1 MTIRPAAT
9 GLALMFAVLSCPAM
23 ALTGTVLDASTH
35 AGLAGAVVT
44 LGAKATISSAD
55 GSFSIEGEGT
65 TLRARAPGF
74 ARRDMAL
81 DDVAKADGKIELSPF
96 RPKALYLTVHGI
108 GSSKL
113 REGAL
118 DLLAGGDLNA
128 LVIDVKGDK
137 GEIPFKIS
145 VPLADAVGAQKL
157 ITVKDMPALMARLKG
172 LGIYTIA
179 RIVVFKD
186 DPLATARPEL
196 AVRVKGGGLFRDRE
210 DLHWVDPFNRDVWAY
225 NIAIAKEAAAAG
237 FDEVQFDYVRFPD
250 KRGVVF
256 SMPADEDTRSKAIA
270 GFLGEASKALLPFN
284 VFVSADIFGYVCWN
298 TNDTDVGQKIDLIAG
313 SVDIV
318 SPMLYPSGFQFG
330 IPGYRNPVQH
340 SYEIVYQSLAR
351 CRERIGVSPLRFRP
365 WLQAFRDYA
374 FGGGNFGAREV
385 GLQVKAAQDFG
396 ASGFNVWN
404 PHNIYPE
411 AGYKP

>member
-1 MTIRPAAT
+1 MTIRLAAA
-9 GLALMFAVLSCPAM
+9 GLALIVTLLAWPAM
-23 ALTGTVLDASTH
+23 ALTGMVFDASTH
-35 AGLAGAVVT
+35 VGLAGAVVT
-44 LGAKATISSAD
+44 LGTTATVSSAD
-55 GSFSIEGEGT
+55 GSFSIDGEGA

-81 DDVAKADGKIELSPF
+81 DEVAKADGKIELSPF

-108 GSSKL
+108 GSSTL

-128 LVIDVKGDK
+128 LVIDVKGDR
-137 GEIPFKIS
+137 GEIPFKVS
-145 VPLADAVGAQKL
+145 VPLADEVGAQKL
-157 ITVKDMPALMARLKG
+157 ITVKDMPALMARLKA

-186 DPLATARPEL
+186 DPLAIAHPEF
-196 AVRVKGGGLFRDRE
+196 AVRIKGGGLFRDRE

-225 NIAIAKEAAAAG
+225 NIAIAREAAAAG

-256 SMPADEDTRSKAIA
+256 SRPADEETRSKAIA
-270 GFLGEASKALLPFN
+270 DFLGEAHKALLPYN

-298 TNDTDVGQKIDLIAG
+298 TNDTDVGQKIDQIAG
-313 SVDIV
+313 AVDIV

-340 SYEIVYQSLAR
+340 PYEIVYQSLGR

-374 FGGGNFGAREV
+374 FRGGNFGAREV
-385 GLQVKAAQDFG
+385 SIQVKAAHDFG
-396 ASGFNVWN
+396 TSGFNIWN
-404 PHNIYPE
+404 PHNIYPDG
-411 AGYKP
+411 GYKP